1 MLVLLLGAFLIASCF
16 VLYRKRSME
25 SFFLS
30 GMCISLILQFCG
42 ILIFVAKKGG
52 YSREMLEFL
61 FVSMELKTKI
71 QYLVIP
77 LNVIGY
83 MIALAALPFA
93 DRYAVFYD
101 FRDSPRSLDKK
112 TYRDFAVCLFGGLLS
127 GRL

>member
-1 MLVLLLGAFLIASCF
+1 MVYYSQTHIGGGGEGKEGRPMLVLLLGAFLIASCF

-61 FVSMELKTKI
+61 L
-71 QYLVIP
+71 
-77 LNVIGY
+77 
-83 MIALAALPFA
+83 
-93 DRYAVFYD
+93 DRKSV
-101 FRDSPRSLDKK
+101 
-112 TYRDFAVCLFGGLLS
+112 V
-127 GRL
+127 